1 MSTAARRR
9 HPQSTAAR
17 WWPLGSGVW
26 LAWLAGLVTLPC
38 SAAVAAALPTATKP
52 QVVLA
57 IEPCLTVSQEQV
69 RHLVA
74 VELGAQL
81 VDDEGRQTNE
91 PSGRGLIRAHIGC
104 AEHVG
109 GAPGLL
115 DLHVDDGVTGKELS
129 RTIDLA
135 QQDPAVHPRLIA
147 LALAELVFASWAEL
161 LVTPRPRVLPAT
173 QPPPEATREAT
184 SDRVAS
190 KLPRPLP
197 PSGVY
202 FLGLGGVMLLFTGA
216 PVLAGGGLRLGG
228 DHLKHLSWDADV
240 AVFHGSAATQLGSV
254 TGDLLSARI
263 ALLGHL
269 RLPHLLL
276 RGGAGLRVGAA
287 RLAGTTLDPNR
298 VDTRS
303 FWAPWGGPVLA
314 VSLAVAAARLRVELS
329 VEGGYVLW
337 SVGARVAG
345 TRPLAVQGPW
355 LGALLGIGLG
365 PKDRTR

>member
-1 MSTAARRR
+1 MSRAASRRPRCALGFPVWLVCIGVLLGSAGARLVRAAPLPLDRPAAR
-9 HPQSTAAR
+9 
-17 WWPLGSGVW
+17 
-26 LAWLAGLVTLPC
+26 
-38 SAAVAAALPTATKP
+38 P
-52 QVVLA
+52 QVVLV
-57 IEPCLTVSQEQV
+57 IEPCLTVSQEQI

-81 VDDEGRQTNE
+81 IDDEGQQE
-91 PSGRGLIRAHIGC
+91 SQPAGRGLIRAHIGC

-135 QQDPAVHPRLIA
+135 QQDPSVHPRLVA

-184 SDRVAS
+184 SDRVAR

-197 PSGVY
+197 PSGLY
-202 FLGLGGVMLLFTGA
+202 FAGLGGVMLLFTGA

-228 DHLKHLSWDADV
+228 DHLYHVSWDADFT
-240 AVFHGSAATQLGSV
+240 AFHGSAQTALGSV
-254 TGDLLSARI
+254 SGDLLGARI
-263 ALLGHL
+263 ALLGHY

-276 RGGAGLRVGAA
+276 RAGGGLRVGAA
-287 RLAGTTLDPNR
+287 HLAGTTMDP
-298 VDTRS
+298 TRIES
-303 FWAPWGGPVLA
+303 HSQWAPWGGPLIGL
-314 VSLAVAAARLRVELS
+314 SLALQATRLRLDLS

-337 SVGARVAG
+337 SANARVG
-345 TRPLAVQGPW
+345 TTRPLAVQGPW
-355 LGALLGIGLG
+355 LGVLLGVGLG
-365 PKDRTR
+365 PRERPR